1 MNRTSSNA
9 SDVFSSYLSPLS
21 SKGEPSKDH
30 KKCSLPPTLP
40 RKELLK
46 IDENSSIKSSE
57 GADDN
62 GGNKNVSGDPKDK
75 LDISSTSK
83 GIDEFSSTFD
93 PRKFNASY
101 NETMKPPHY
110 KEIHAKTNHMA
121 NGLKV
126 EGTPN
131 YERQQS
137 PPSATGEAN
146 IPNLGFTGNSK
157 SSVRNRSHRV
167 SSIRDLVNIR
177 NRIKTQTT
185 QLNSVTSERYVYL
198 DRGNTWCLRIS
209 FLICIICIIILFI
222 LVSHITARL
231 TSLEGT

>member
-1 MNRTSSNA
+1 MDRTSSNA

-21 SKGEPSKDH
+21 SKGVPSKDD

-40 RKELLK
+40 RKQLHK
-46 IDENSSIKSSE
+46 IDEHSSLSSCK
-57 GADDN
+57 GTNDDGVN
-62 GGNKNVSGDPKDK
+62 MNVSGDRKDK
-75 LDISSTSK
+75 LDIPSTYENR
-83 GIDEFSSTFD
+83 DESSSTFD

-101 NETMKPPHY
+101 NETMKAPHY
-110 KEIHAKTNHMA
+110 KEIHPKTNHVA

-126 EGTPN
+126 DGTPN
-131 YERQQS
+131 HAIQPS
-137 PPSATGEAN
+137 PPSASGESR
-146 IPNLGFTGNSK
+146 PNLGFNGSSK
-157 SSVRNRSHRV
+157 SSVRNRSNRV
-167 SSIRDLVNIR
+167 SSIRDLVDIR

-185 QLNSVTSERYVYL
+185 QPNSVTSERYVYL

>member
-1 MNRTSSNA
+1 MDRTSSNA

-21 SKGEPSKDH
+21 SKGEPSKDD

-40 RKELLK
+40 KKQLHR
-46 IDENSSIKSSE
+46 IDEHSSMSSLK
-57 GADDN
+57 GTDDN
-62 GGNKNVSGDPKDK
+62 GVNVNVSGDRKDR
-75 LDISSTSK
+75 LDIPTTDG
-83 GIDEFSSTFD
+83 GIDECSSTFD

-101 NETMKPPHY
+101 NETMKAPHY
-110 KEIHAKTNHMA
+110 KEIHAKTNHVA

-126 EGTPN
+126 DAN
-131 YERQQS
+131 YGIQQS
-137 PPSATGEAN
+137 PPSAAGEN
-146 IPNLGFTGNSK
+146 RPNLVINGSSK
-157 SSVRNRSHRV
+157 SSVRNRSNRV
-167 SSIRDLVNIR
+167 SSIRDLVDIR

-185 QLNSVTSERYVYL
+185 QPNSVTSERYVYL

-222 LVSHITARL
+222 IVSHITSRL